1 MSEVLPYEENISHY
15 GDDGAEEQISLTCRL
30 QNNSSNFF
38 SSGQNKRAPKLGQ
51 IGRSKRGGETTYL
64 RCVAGEIKLCW
75 FSSLKTHSLFILSY
89 SEKKMSSLKKIES
102 TWCLHFT
109 ITMNIYDAMP

>member
-1 MSEVLPYEENISHY
+1 MSDVLPYEENISHY
-15 GDDGAEEQISLTCRL
+15 DGDEEQISLTCRL

-64 RCVAGEIKLCW
+64 RCFVGEIKLGVG
-75 FSSLKTHSLFILSY
+75 FLVLKHIAY
-89 SEKKMSSLKKIES
+89 
-102 TWCLHFT
+102 
-109 ITMNIYDAMP
+109 